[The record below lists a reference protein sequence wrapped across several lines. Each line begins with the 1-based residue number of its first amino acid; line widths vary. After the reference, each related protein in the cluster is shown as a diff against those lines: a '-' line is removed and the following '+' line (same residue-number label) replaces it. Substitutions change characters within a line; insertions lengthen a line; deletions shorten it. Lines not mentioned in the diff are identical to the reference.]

1 MVWSRSNDFGILLPD
16 HDADAER
23 ELQGEWSGP

>member
-1 MVWSRSNDFGILLPD
+1 VARLPNDFGILLPD

-23 ELQGEWSGP
+23 ELIL